1 MTARHSE
8 VIRHARVWNERR
20 DPRVAREVAPARN
33 GKFFPGLMDWLALSS
48 ALGWGC
54 SLKSWSGSTSANA
67 LRGNHV
73 SFANPALERDLHPNH
88 TRFAGPVAA
97 EDAAVNRGPSPRAS
111 DFAMAIDSD

>member
-73 SFANPALERDLHPNH
+73 SFANPARSSATCTP
-88 TRFAGPVAA
+88 TTPGSQA
-97 EDAAVNRGPSPRAS
+97 PSPPK
-111 DFAMAIDSD
+111 MPP